1 MKPLVFQSDFGLVD
15 GAVSAMYGV
24 AYSVNPDLKMH
35 DLTQVETGLSDG
47 TLVELRTSF
56 PEGTTFYYRY
66 ADSIE
71 YRFER

>member
-1 MKPLVFQSDFGLVD
+1 M
-15 GAVSAMYGV
+15 
-24 AYSVNPDLKMH
+24 
-35 DLTQVETGLSDG
+35 ETGLSDG
-47 TLVELRTSF
+47 TLVELCTSF

>member
-1 MKPLVFQSDFGLVD
+1 MKFIYLT
-15 GAVSAMYGV
+15 
-24 AYSVNPDLKMH
+24 

-47 TLVELRTSF
+47 TLVELCTSF

>member
-1 MKPLVFQSDFGLVD
+1 MFFIMALSFPKEYR
-15 GAVSAMYGV
+15 AII
-24 AYSVNPDLKMH
+24 PDSLEKGKAEKTDTLT

-47 TLVELRTSF
+47 TLVELCTSF